1 MAIFQRNLAASA
13 GDKLQLVYDTERRDL
28 YVEDGPNK
36 LSVDDALRRG
46 GRGSTELGLL
56 FVDLFKGPPKEGSD
70 AAIQSDVRPEADR

>member
-1 MAIFQRNLAASA
+1 
-13 GDKLQLVYDTERRDL
+13 VYDTERRDL

-56 FVDLFKGPPKEGSD
+56 FVDLFKGPTKERSD
-70 AAIQSDVRPEADR
+70 APA